1 MTKTTDLFE
10 SLPFINVTEFA
21 NFIGMNPGL
30 MRRYACGESTP
41 SEKQAEKIRCG
52 LVSICEEIQKFTS

>member
-21 NFIGMNPGL
+21 NFIGINPSL
-30 MRRYACGESTP
+30 MRRYACRESTP
-41 SEKQAEKIRCG
+41 SEKQAEKIRIG
-52 LVSICEEIQKFTS
+52 LESVCEEIRKFTS